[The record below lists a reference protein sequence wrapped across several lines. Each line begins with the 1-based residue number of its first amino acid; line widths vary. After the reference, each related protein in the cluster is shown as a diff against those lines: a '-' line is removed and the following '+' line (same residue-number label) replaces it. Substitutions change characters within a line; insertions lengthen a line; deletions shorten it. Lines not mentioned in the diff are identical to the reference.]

1 MSFAKVHLHLH
12 LEGAVRFATLTELL
26 PESAKVSGDLLADTK
41 RHFCCAERESSAFD
55 LVAFIAKFR
64 ATQLLLASTAVIER
78 VAYEC
83 VVDQARDGVV
93 LLEIR
98 YSPAFIRDA
107 RDTERLSFDE
117 IHAAVLRGV
126 GRAQAQTGVEVG
138 LIAILDRMASDAEAA
153 HVMDFVLSK
162 RADFVGVDLASD
174 EVHGQHLFEREF
186 ARARAAGLGV
196 TIHSAEVRD
205 AHSGQRVIDAVLKQ
219 GATRIGHGIHV
230 LDNAAAV
237 ALCVERQIH
246 FEVSVSSN
254 VLTNAVASVE
264 QHPLPRMLAALSSVG
279 LNTDDPGLFLC
290 DLESEVRLVKSK
302 LGITDA
308 QLHQMQLN
316 ACRASFLPE
325 RVKAR
330 VERILLRS
338 FGQQGE

>member
-1 MSFAKVHLHLH
+1 
-12 LEGAVRFATLTELL
+12 L
-26 PESAKVSGDLLADTK
+26 PESAKVSGDLVADTK
-41 RHFCCAERESSAFD
+41 RHFCCAERESTAFD

-64 ATQLLLASTAVIER
+64 ATQRLLASAAVIER
-78 VAYEC
+78 VAFEC

-98 YSPAFIRDA
+98 YSPAFIRAA
-107 RDTERLSFDE
+107 RDAEPLLSFDE

-153 HVMDFVLSK
+153 QVMDFVLSK

-264 QHPLPRMLAALSSVG
+264 QHPLPRMLAALASVG